1 MKHVISTIVLVFSS
15 IVFSMANTQE
25 NADINIA
32 PFSKIYTTPY
42 IGFSTYKYVDG
53 EIDTPQQGN
62 ILRTTP
68 LPIKHSSKINLELE
82 FRFNSPQLINR
93 IRIYQ
98 ANAINRNY
106 ASSYTISY
114 KKSLNDTKQ
123 LTVTTESNA
132 KPYKWFEYT
141 FSPAI
146 LSNSI
151 YIKPNTL
158 STNKGPSYGGPLF
171 SEIEIYAETYSQNR
185 TQSLTGN
192 NNEIKHTLTVDKS
205 KSIRLPAD
213 LSIKKPWN
221 EQFQKGL
228 FSSIWYFEKDESN
241 NTIKDPRYLS
251 ILKDLGITRVW
262 LYLNLY
268 RNSNEAI
275 FPQNML
281 PHPDSQPPLEN
292 KNQKI
297 PVLPFK
303 NDYMPYINSTVVDN
317 LINRLHS
324 NNIGVIANEPFLPV
338 KNKSWGFPRVFEPEN
353 FPCLL
358 TSSALHDIA
367 VNYYDTLLSKP
378 FDGISVGGDEFFF
391 YGHKAHD
398 MTNSLFCK
406 QSKLKDCNSSFN
418 DSFKRRFPLKSQL
431 SHINIKTHEYE
442 LLADLFA
449 RLSRKIKAKGAI
461 SSSLFFT
468 GNHNRPGF
476 GVAHDII
483 GHQSDLDEMTVD
495 PYWSHNNYLD
505 TSYFSIETKKILAAT
520 PTRNAHIT
528 LQATPDFT
536 SEEFQDDIMIYGPAV
551 ASIMNGIS
559 GINYYKIDYLLKKGL
574 KSKSYTRV
582 KKIFNLARFLEEN
595 DFLSYT
601 SPRHIALLYSRSA
614 EDEWQL
620 NNKHNQPYHAAL
632 FQNAIIQSLI
642 KQSIPFDI
650 FYLDQASTIPDLSQY
665 DLTLI
670 PLNHSIN
677 KLALPKLGTAKNILA
692 FQSKHINQNEK
703 SSDVSN
709 TIKSLDNAY
718 QYSIDLD
725 RTNFNELSELIHNK
739 ITVITGSP
747 PTLSTSSLSDIECN
761 IVKKNHDFIMYCINW
776 GNKDSEL
783 NISMNIPDSNYN
795 IWTFNADRLSPVT
808 INQDSLITQSQL
820 RNARIEIPAKAF
832 SVYLFDEI
840 DITGKNKWFNIFL
853 TKSPSS

>member
-1 MKHVISTIVLVFSS
+1 MKPVISSIVLVISS
-15 IVFSMANTQE
+15 LSFWMANAQVKT
-25 NADINIA
+25 AINIA
-32 PFSKIYTTPY
+32 PFSKIYSTPY

-68 LPIKHSSKINLELE
+68 LPIRHSSKIKLELE
-82 FRFNSPQLINR
+82 FRFNSPQLINK

-98 ANAINRNY
+98 ANTINRNY
-106 ASSYTISY
+106 ASSYNISY
-114 KKSLNDTKQ
+114 READSDRKQ
-123 LTVTTESNA
+123 ITATTENNA

-146 LSNSI
+146 FSNSI
-151 YIKPNTL
+151 HIIPNKF

-171 SEIEIYAETYSQNR
+171 SEIEIYVEAYNQKR

-192 NNEIKHTLTVDKS
+192 NNEIKHTLTIDKS
-205 KSIRLPAD
+205 KSIRLPSD

-228 FSSIWYFEKDESN
+228 FSSIWYFERDESKN
-241 NTIKDPRYLS
+241 PVKDPRYLS
-251 ILKDLGITRVW
+251 ILNDLGITRVW

-275 FPQNML
+275 FPQHIL
-281 PHPDSQPPLEN
+281 SQPDSQAPL
-292 KNQKI
+292 KKIKQKI
-297 PVLPFK
+297 RVLPFK
-303 NDYMPYINSTVVDN
+303 NDYMPYIESRVVDN
-317 LINRLHS
+317 VINRLHR

-338 KNKSWGFPRVFEPEN
+338 KDKNWGFPRVFEPDN
-353 FPCLL
+353 YPCLL
-358 TSSALHDIA
+358 TSLALHDIA
-367 VNYYDTLLSKP
+367 INYYETLLSKP

-406 QSKLKDCNSSFN
+406 QSKLEGCDSSFN
-418 DSFKRRFPLKSQL
+418 DSFKKRFPLKSQS

-442 LLADLFA
+442 LLADLFT
-449 RLSRKIKAKGAI
+449 RLSRKIKEKGAI

-468 GNHNRPGF
+468 GNHNRQGY

-483 GHQSDLDEMTVD
+483 GHQSNLDEMTID
-495 PYWSHNNYLD
+495 PYWSHNNYLG

-528 LQATPDFT
+528 LQATPDF
-536 SEEFQDDIMIYGPAV
+536 SSKEFEDEIMIYGPAIS
-551 ASIMNGIS
+551 SIMHGIS
-559 GINYYKIDYLLKKGL
+559 GINFYKIDYLLKKGL
-574 KSKSYTRV
+574 KSESYTRV
-582 KKIFNLARFLEEN
+582 KKIFNLARFLEKN

-601 SPRHIALLYSRSA
+601 SPKHIALLFSRSA

-620 NNKHNQPYHAAL
+620 NNRHNQPHHAAL

-642 KQSIPFDI
+642 KKSIPFDV
-650 FYLDQASTIPDLSQY
+650 FYLDQDSTIPDLSQY

-677 KLALPKLGTAKNILA
+677 KQALPKLGTAKNILS
-692 FQSKHINQNEK
+692 FQSNIINQYDKK
-703 SSDVSN
+703 SDISNPLKSLKNANQYTIDLN
-709 TIKSLDNAY
+709 TI
-718 QYSIDLD
+718 
-725 RTNFNELSELIHNK
+725 NFNELADIIHNK

-747 PTLSTSSLSDIECN
+747 PPLSTSSLSDIECN

-776 GNKDSEL
+776 GNKDGEL
-783 NISMNIPDSNYN
+783 NINMNIPGKNYN
-795 IWTFNADRLSPVT
+795 IWSFNADKLSPVT
-808 INQDSLITQSQL
+808 INQNDLITQPQL
-820 RNARIEIPAKAF
+820 RNLRIEVPAKAF

-840 DITGKNKWFNIFL
+840 NLSGKHKWKLN
-853 TKSPSS
+853 

>member
-1 MKHVISTIVLVFSS
+1 MKPVISSIVLVISCTGLC
-15 IVFSMANTQE
+15 MANAQE
-25 NADINIA
+25 NAGINIA
-32 PFSKIYTTPY
+32 LFSKIYSTPY

-68 LPIKHSSKINLELE
+68 LPIRHSSKIKLELE
-82 FRFNSPQLINR
+82 FRFNSPQLISK

-98 ANAINRNY
+98 ANTTNRNY
-106 ASSYTISY
+106 AISYNISY
-114 KKSLNDTKQ
+114 KKALSDTKL

-146 LSNSI
+146 FANSI
-151 YIKPNTL
+151 HIIPNKL

-171 SEIEIYAETYSQNR
+171 SEIEIYAEAYNHNR
-185 TQSLTGN
+185 TQSITAN
-192 NNEIKHTLTVDKS
+192 NNEIKYTLKIDKS

-228 FSSIWYFEKDESN
+228 FSSIWYFEKEESK
-241 NTIKDPRYLS
+241 TSIKDPRYLS
-251 ILKDLGITRVW
+251 ILKDLGITRIW

-275 FPQNML
+275 FPQHML
-281 PHPDSQPPLEN
+281 SQPDSSPPLKN
-292 KNQKI
+292 KKQKI
-297 PVLPFK
+297 RVLPFK
-303 NDYMPYINSTVVDN
+303 NNYIPYIESPVVDKV
-317 LINRLHS
+317 INRLHR

-338 KNKSWGFPRVFEPEN
+338 KDKNWGFPRVFEPDN
-353 FPCLL
+353 YPCLL
-358 TSSALHDIA
+358 TSPALLDIA
-367 VNYYDTLLSKP
+367 INYYETLLRKP

-406 QSKLKDCNSSFN
+406 QSKLEGCDSSFN
-418 DSFKRRFPLKSQL
+418 DSFKKRFPLKSQS

-442 LLADLFA
+442 LLADLFT
-449 RLSRKIKAKGAI
+449 RLSRKIKEKGAI

-468 GNHNRPGF
+468 GNHNRQGY

-483 GHQSDLDEMTVD
+483 GHQSDLNEMTID
-495 PYWSHNNYLD
+495 PYWSHNNYLG

-528 LQATPDFT
+528 LQATPAFS
-536 SEEFQDDIMIYGPAV
+536 SEEFEDEIMIYGPAIS
-551 ASIMNGIS
+551 SIMHGIS
-559 GINYYKIDYLLKKGL
+559 GINFYKIDYLLKKGL
-574 KSKSYTRV
+574 KSESYTRV
-582 KKIFNLARFLEEN
+582 KKIFNLTRFLEEN

-601 SPRHIALLYSRSA
+601 SPKHIAVLYSRSA

-642 KQSIPFDI
+642 KRSIPFDI

-677 KLALPKLGTAKNILA
+677 KLALPKLDTAKNILA
-692 FQSKHINQNEK
+692 FQSNYIKQYAKK
-703 SSDVSN
+703 SDISN
-709 TIKSLDNAY
+709 TLKSLNNAH
-718 QYSIDLD
+718 QYSINLN
-725 RTNFNELSELIHNK
+725 TINFNELSDLIHNK

-747 PTLSTSSLSDIECN
+747 PPLSTTSLSDIECN

-776 GNKDSEL
+776 GNKDAEL
-783 NISMNIPDSNYN
+783 NISMSIPDSNYN
-795 IWTFNADRLSPVT
+795 IWSFNADKLSPAT
-808 INQDSLITQSQL
+808 INQNNLITQSQL
-820 RNARIEIPAKAF
+820 KNFSIELAGKDF

-840 DITGKNKWFNIFL
+840 NTSGQHKWELN
-853 TKSPSS
+853 